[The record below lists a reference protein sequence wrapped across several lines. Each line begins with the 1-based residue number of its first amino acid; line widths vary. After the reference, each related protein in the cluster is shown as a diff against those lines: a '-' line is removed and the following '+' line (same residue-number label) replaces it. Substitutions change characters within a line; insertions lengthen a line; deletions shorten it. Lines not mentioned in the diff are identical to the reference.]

1 MIFTAHTTLRDAL
14 LSSQTTAL
22 VFRHIPYV
30 STWLQASLPENPTLK
45 ELAVRFL
52 PAALVEATLST
63 LLNDLNNL
71 SWSDSPGASL
81 DDLDNASYRA
91 GPAPLSILPQWVEV
105 RPGALDLP
113 QGSVPLSLSGAW
125 LLAEGE
131 DEEYRFE
138 GEWTDGIPASVPGSV
153 HTALVAAG
161 RLPEPTIGRNQEVAR
176 LESFKTWWMKRT
188 FPHTGQTHPARLIFG
203 GVANRCTVWLNGQEL
218 GRHEGMFGGPEF
230 EIGDGLRDQNTLVVR
245 LDSIPNETTPVSE
258 RSSNP
263 DNNLSWRRTVVFN
276 NVYGWHYS
284 NLPSLGIWRP
294 VEVVEAADVS
304 IVQLFLA
311 TRDAQAGSMS
321 LVVGLV
327 GKTPSWS
334 GMLRASI
341 EPANFEGTAC
351 HFEIPVQSDTPEHNL
366 HLRFNIPDPHL
377 WWPVDLGKPNL
388 YHLQLSFESD
398 TGDQPD
404 SPNLTFG
411 IRTVEMA
418 PLPGGPTPDK
428 FNWTFVING
437 EPHFVKGTGWC
448 TMDPLMDFSYER
460 YERLVR
466 LAAMQHVQML
476 RCWGSGMPET
486 NEFYALCDQYGIMV
500 LQEWPTAWN
509 SHLDQPYE
517 MLEETIRLNTL
528 RLRNHPSLV
537 MWGAGNESTY
547 PFGPAIDMMG
557 RLSIELDGTRAFHRG
572 EPWGGSLHNYVCYWD
587 RQPLDHNLK
596 MQASFFGE
604 FGLAC
609 MPHYE
614 SVQRYLPDEEKNLWP
629 APPNGGFA
637 YHTPI
642 FNTREDISRLTQ
654 YARYFVPADCS
665 MEEFTI
671 GSQLSQVVGIRHTLE
686 RARTRWPF
694 CTGALYY
701 KMNDNFPAASWA
713 CVDWYG
719 APKIGHYFFQDA
731 FAPLHVCV
739 LFSSVNNVGTPLSL
753 PVYILDDADEL
764 QYTNWR
770 VIVRA
775 YDDRLREIARE
786 TFEGSNSIDTPLRLG
801 VFSLDW
807 EQTDTVPLLV
817 VAEVFRAGD
826 LADRSFY
833 WVNYEP
839 VKGCLFQLPSA
850 HLAAQ
855 VGEGTVTVQ
864 NGGLLPAVAVH
875 IARPGY
881 LDTFFVSDNY
891 FWLDPGEV
899 RTVEVSDIVGLTV
912 AAWNC
917 TPTPLD
923 GPASR
928 HMERSTAQGRRP

>member
-1 MIFTAHTTLRDAL
+1 MIFTADTTLREVL
-14 LSSQTTAL
+14 LSSQTTRI
-22 VFRHIPYV
+22 VFKHIPYIP
-30 STWLQASLPENPTLK
+30 TWLQANLPENPTLG
-45 ELAVRFL
+45 ELAVQFL
-52 PAALVEATLST
+52 PARLVESELDT
-63 LLNDLNNL
+63 LLNELNRGSL
-71 SWSDSPGASL
+71 EGTRRASL
-81 DDLDNASYRA
+81 DDLDNESFRA
-91 GPAPLSILPQWVEV
+91 GQAPLSTVPSVVVDILP
-105 RPGALDLP
+105 GAQDCS
-113 QGSVPLSLSGAW
+113 QGPMLISLNGEW
-125 LLAEGE
+125 LLAEGG
-131 DEEYRFE
+131 EEWDRLKT
-138 GEWTDGIPASVPGSV
+138 EWTDAIPAVVPGSV
-153 HTALVAAG
+153 HSALVAAG
-161 RLPEPTIGRNQEVAR
+161 RLPDPTIGRNQEIAR
-176 LESFKTWWMKRT
+176 PESFKTWWMKRS
-188 FPHTGQTHPARLIFG
+188 FQLLGQEHPERLSFG
-203 GVANRCTVWLNGQEL
+203 GIANRCTVWLNGHEL

-230 EIGDGLRDQNTLVVR
+230 EVGDCLCEQNTVVVR
-245 LDSIPNETTPVSE
+245 LDPIPNETPPESE
-258 RSSNP
+258 SNNNP
-263 DNNLSWRRTVVFN
+263 NNNLSWKRTVVFN

-294 VEVVEAADVS
+294 VQAVEVADVS
-304 IVQLFLA
+304 IVHPFVV
-311 TRDAQAGSMS
+311 TRDAHAGTLSLIMS
-321 LVVGLV
+321 LL
-327 GKTPSWS
+327 GKAASWS
-334 GMLRASI
+334 GLLRVSI
-341 EPANFEGTAC
+341 EPANFQGAPG
-351 HFEIPVQSDTPEHNL
+351 HFDHHIHSDTPERGL
-366 HLRFNIPDPHL
+366 HFQFDIPDPHL
-377 WWPVDLGKPNL
+377 WWPVDLGKPDL
-388 YHLQLSFESD
+388 YRLQLSFESD
-398 TGDQPD
+398 AGGQPD
-404 SPNLTFG
+404 RVELTFG

-418 PLPGGPTPDK
+418 PLPGGPYPDK
-428 FNWTFVING
+428 FNWTFIING

-448 TMDPLMDFSYER
+448 TMDPLMDFSCER
-460 YERLVR
+460 YERLLR

-486 NEFYALCDQYGIMV
+486 DEFYALCDQYGIMV

-509 SHLDQPYE
+509 SHLDQPYDI
-517 MLEETIRLNTL
+517 LEETVRLNTL

-537 MWGAGNESTY
+537 MWGTGNELTY

-557 RLSIELDGTRAFHRG
+557 RLSIELDGTRPFHRG
-572 EPWGGSLHNYVCYWD
+572 EPWGGSMHNYTCYWG
-587 RQPLDHNLK
+587 RYPLDHNLK
-596 MQASFFGE
+596 LEASFFGE

-609 MPHYE
+609 MPNYE
-614 SVQRYLPDEEKNLWP
+614 SVQRYLPNEEKNLWP
-629 APPNGGFA
+629 PSANGSFT

-739 LFSSVNNVGTPLSL
+739 LFSNVNNVGTPLSL
-753 PVYILDDADEL
+753 PVYLLDDADEL
-764 QYTNWR
+764 QYTSWR

-775 YDDRLREIARE
+775 YDGRLREIARE
-786 TFEGSNSIDTPLRLG
+786 TFEGSNSIDSPLRLG
-801 VFSLDW
+801 AFSLDW

-839 VKGCLFQLPSA
+839 VKGCLFHLPSTQ
-850 HLAAQ
+850 LAAH
-855 VGEGTVTVQ
+855 VGEGTITVQ

-875 IARPGY
+875 IARPEH

-891 FWLDPGEV
+891 FWLDPGEA
-899 RTVEVSDIVGLTV
+899 RTVEVSETVGLTV

-917 TPTPLD
+917 AATPLD
-923 GPASR
+923 NS
-928 HMERSTAQGRRP
+928 ELDD